1 MSTQFSE
8 TGRMLEAQLWDQIEQ
23 RAAGMLE
30 EQRREAILNVLAEM
44 TPPGWRYQLRHGPGG
59 GIDFSL
65 LPSFLDR

>member
-1 MSTQFSE
+1 MSTQFSQ

-30 EQRREAILNVLAEM
+30 EQRREVIFDVLAEM
-44 TPPGWRYQLRHGPGG
+44 TPPGWRYQLKRGPGG
-59 GIDFSL
+59 GVDFSL